1 MLTCVFIVYVCAMD
15 MYLLFDKH
23 YKVAVYMRED
33 KFIAQRRA
41 RIATEFPHMETIKFG
56 LQELVNRGK
65 HKDVSIKITQQYI
78 SGTLA
83 ESEHVTIDGI
93 KELMR
98 SFDKCQV
105 HETADN
111 KAELYPVTNDEMVA
125 VLKDKQN
132 IKYLFEKFEL

>member
-1 MLTCVFIVYVCAMD
+1 
-15 MYLLFDKH
+15 
-23 YKVAVYMRED
+23 
-33 KFIAQRRA
+33 
-41 RIATEFPHMETIKFG
+41 METIKFG

-65 HKDVSIKITQQYI
+65 HNNVSIKVTRQYI

-111 KAELYPVTNDEMVA
+111 KAALYPVTNDEMIA
-125 VLKDKQN
+125 VLKEKEN

>member
-1 MLTCVFIVYVCAMD
+1 MLTCVSIAYVCAMD

-23 YKVAVYMRED
+23 YKIAVYMRED

-56 LQELVNRGK
+56 LQELANRGK
-65 HKDVSIKITQQYI
+65 HNEVAIKITQQYI
-78 SGTLA
+78 SGTLG

-105 HETADN
+105 YETFDN
-111 KAELYPVTNDEMVA
+111 KAALYPVTNDEMVA
-125 VLKDKQN
+125 VLKENEN
-132 IKYLFEKFEL
+132 IQYLFDKFEL